1 MTLETITLRILKASE
16 GMVLTDGKEYGT
28 TIYLGEGRNEEEF
41 YEITHKEYDE
51 IVNADMPEELYE
63 EKIEGISS
71 VEQEIIDK
79 TAEE

>member
-1 MTLETITLRILKASE
+1 MTLETITLRILKARE

-41 YEITHKEYDE
+41 HEITHKEYDE
-51 IVNADMPEELYE
+51 IVNADMPEELR
-63 EKIEGISS
+63 EGISS

>member
-28 TIYLGEGRNEEEF
+28 TIYLGKGRNEEEF
-41 YEITHKEYDE
+41 HEITHKEYDE
-51 IVNADMPEELYE
+51 IVNADMPEELR
-63 EKIEGISS
+63 EGISS